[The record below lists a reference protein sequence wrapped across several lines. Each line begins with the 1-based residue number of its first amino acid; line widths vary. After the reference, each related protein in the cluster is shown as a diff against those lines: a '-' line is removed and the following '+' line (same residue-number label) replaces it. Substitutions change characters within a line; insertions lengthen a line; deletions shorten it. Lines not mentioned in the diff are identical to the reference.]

1 MTVLSKHVYQT
12 KIKFKTNINKS
23 KRSKIGRKNKVVK
36 PKPLVTKQFTR
47 GKSRINLIYQNISEI
62 KI

>member
-1 MTVLSKHVYQT
+1 MTGISKHVYQT
-12 KIKFKTNINKS
+12 KIKFLKNINKS
-23 KRSKIGRKNKVVK
+23 KHSKIGRTNKVVK
-36 PKPLVTKQFTR
+36 LKPLVTKQFTR